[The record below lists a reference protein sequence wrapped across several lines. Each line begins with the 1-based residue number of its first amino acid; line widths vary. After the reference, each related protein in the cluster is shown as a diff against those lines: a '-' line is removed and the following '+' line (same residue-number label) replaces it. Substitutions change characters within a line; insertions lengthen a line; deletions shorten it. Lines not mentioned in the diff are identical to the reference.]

1 MKYQRK
7 IRRQFCEVRDGQG
20 RWDRAYQCLLRWRSE
35 APQAC
40 PLGPVACDQPTQE
53 VPHERGRLGPGIHP
67 TSGPSAD
74 H

>member
-7 IRRQFCEVRDGQG
+7 IRRQLCEVRDGQG
-20 RWDRAYQCLLRWRSE
+20 RWDRAYQCFLRWGSE

-40 PLGPVACDQPTQE
+40 HLGPVTCDQPTQE
-53 VPHERGRLGPGIHP
+53 VQHERRLCPGIYP